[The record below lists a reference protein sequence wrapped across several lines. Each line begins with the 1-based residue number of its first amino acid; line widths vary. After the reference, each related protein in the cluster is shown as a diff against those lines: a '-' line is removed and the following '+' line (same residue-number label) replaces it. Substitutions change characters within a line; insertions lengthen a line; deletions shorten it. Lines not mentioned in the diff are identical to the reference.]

1 MTNAKKII
9 KMANDNNGY
18 VTTKQVKKANINTIE
33 LTRLVE
39 QNCLINDTLTITRD
53 AKNVNDDKFTFL
65 FVLKFIV
72 FTIKKHRK
80 IFSNTLKHDII

>member
-39 QNCLINDTLTITRD
+39 QNCLINDTLLLLEIR
-53 AKNVNDDKFTFL
+53 KGQHDKLTF
-65 FVLKFIV
+65 FVLKFIA
-72 FTIKKHRK
+72 FIIKKHRK
-80 IFSNTLKHDII
+80 AFSSALKYDII

>member
-18 VTTKQVKKANINTIE
+18 VTNKQVKKTNINTIE

-53 AKNVNDDKFTFL
+53 TKRSTMISWLFL
-65 FVLKFIV
+65 F
-72 FTIKKHRK
+72 
-80 IFSNTLKHDII
+80 